1 MKKAILIVLA
11 FAILGIVFFFSEERH
26 EEGQTE
32 ISYWKINPEEIRYFP
47 SKNNSE
53 FSKFI
58 SSGLI
63 FKKMEVGLKTPPH
76 FTVEGIDSESK
87 LSYLYEGSY
96 NVKNLFTEM
105 SVITTKSINPAK
117 PDVLEKFQIST
128 ETSPSIEILKS
139 SKVEKKI
146 YLGEETRDKSHRYL
160 LADKDLITTGSHIFQ
175 KFFNSQFD
183 LRERYY
189 TRFGE
194 FELARLQIQA
204 EGVRLTI
211 ENNPETKNGIQLSKW
226 FKVQNGKFRMDPAD
240 GANLFAYL
248 QAFKVEVYPDE
259 ADGEGFAIAKELT
272 TTETFAQLDIFLLNG
287 LHFKIKLFPK
297 AVLKNKSYYP
307 VLKEIEKF
315 TVQSPSYTSE
325 QSVVQLLDLLKKIQS
340 APEWTEPK
348 GK

>member
-11 FAILGIVFFFSEERH
+11 FVILGIVFFFSEERH

-32 ISYWKINPEEIRYFP
+32 VSYWKINPEEIRYLP
-47 SKNNSE
+47 PKNSPE
-53 FSKFI
+53 FSKFF
-58 SSGLI
+58 STELV
-63 FKKMEVGLKTPPH
+63 FKKIETGLKTPPH
-76 FTVEGIDSESK
+76 FTIEGNDPESK
-87 LSYLYEGSY
+87 QHYLYEGSY

-105 SVITTKSINPAK
+105 SVLTTKSINPAK
-117 PDVLEKFQIST
+117 PDVLEKFQISP
-128 ETSPSIEILKS
+128 ETSPAIEIVKS

-146 YLGEETRDKSHRYL
+146 YLGEETRDKSYRYL

-175 KFFNSQFD
+175 KFFNSQFE

-204 EGVRLTI
+204 EGIRLTI
-211 ENNPETKNGIQLSKW
+211 ENNPETKNGMQVSKW
-226 FKVQNGKFRMDPAD
+226 FKVQNGKFRMDPTN

-259 ADGEGFAIAKELT
+259 PDGEGFAVAKELT
-272 TTETFAQLDIFLLNG
+272 ATETFAQLDIFLVNG
-287 LHFKIKLFPK
+287 LHLKIKLFPK
-297 AVLKNKSYYP
+297 TVLKNKSYYP
-307 VLKEIEKF
+307 VLKEVEKF
-315 TVQSPSYTSE
+315 SLQSPSYTSE